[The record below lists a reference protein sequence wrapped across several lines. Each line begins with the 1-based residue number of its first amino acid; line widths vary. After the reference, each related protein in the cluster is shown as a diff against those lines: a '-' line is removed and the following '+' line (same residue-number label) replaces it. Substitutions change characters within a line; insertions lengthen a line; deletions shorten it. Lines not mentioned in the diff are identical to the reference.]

1 MEFQVRVI
9 LDTDPSMGLPGSE
22 IDDGF
27 ALALLVADDV
37 FRLDLVTTV
46 NGNTDVES
54 ATYLSMELLQRLGRS
69 DVPVVR
75 GAAAPLVEPEKAR
88 SAPQKIRDRFG
99 HHQPAPGYAAAEIA
113 RRVVEAPG
121 EITVVAIGPLTNI
134 AAAIALDA
142 RVATSVKEIVVM
154 GGVFLGQA
162 NRRGMP
168 GEFNWWTDAHAARA
182 VMRSGA
188 PVRLVGLDVTRRV
201 RLTREHAAVMAAGG
215 RPFGGFA
222 GEFTIAWLDHLSRA
236 NSGDP
241 EAGRSCAMHD
251 PLAVAAVSRP
261 ELLTWAPAH
270 VDVVTADDAGRGAA
284 IADFHVTDDAPAPSA
299 QVATGVDADAF
310 MAYFLDRISAY

>member
-1 MEFQVRVI
+1 MRII
-9 LDTDPSMGLPGSE
+9 LDTDPSMGSPGSE

-27 ALALLVADDV
+27 AIALVVADDV
-37 FRLDLVTTV
+37 FQLDLVTSV
-46 NGNTDVES
+46 NGNIDVES
-54 ATYLSMELLQRLGRS
+54 ATYLSMELLERLGRA

-88 SAPQKIRDRFG
+88 GAPREIRDRFG
-99 HHQPAPGYAAAEIA
+99 HHRPAPGYAAAEIA
-113 RRVVEAPG
+113 RRVVAAPG

-134 AAAIALDA
+134 AAAIALDP

-154 GGVFLGQA
+154 GGMFLGQP
-162 NRRGMP
+162 NRPGMP

-182 VMRSGA
+182 VLRSGA
-188 PVRLVGLDVTRRV
+188 PARLVGLDVTLQV

-215 RPFGGFA
+215 RPFGEFA
-222 GEFTIAWLDHLSRA
+222 GQYTLAWLDRLSRA
-236 NSGDP
+236 NPGDT
-241 EAGRSCAMHD
+241 EAGRSCPVHD

-261 ELLTWAPAH
+261 GLLTWRPAH
-270 VDVVTADDAGRGAA
+270 VDVVTGDDVGRGVAVA
-284 IADFHVTDDAPAPSA
+284 SFRGTGDAPPPNA

>member
-1 MEFQVRVI
+1 MRVI
-9 LDTDPSMGLPGSE
+9 LDTDPSMGSPGSE

-37 FRLDLVTTV
+37 FQLDLVTSV
-46 NGNTDVES
+46 NGNIDVES
-54 ATYLSMELLQRLGRS
+54 ATYLSLELLERLGRT

-75 GAAAPLVEPEKAR
+75 GAAAPLVEPEKVR
-88 SAPQKIRDRFG
+88 GAPQEVRDRFG
-99 HHQPAPGYAAAEIA
+99 HHRPVPGYAAAEIA

-142 RVATSVKEIVVM
+142 RVATSVREIVVM
-154 GGVFLGQA
+154 GGIFLGQT
-162 NRRGMP
+162 NRQGMP
-168 GEFNWWTDAHAARA
+168 GEFNWWSDAHAARA

-188 PVRLVGLDVTRRV
+188 PLRLVGLDVTLQV

-215 RPFGGFA
+215 RPFGKFA
-222 GEFTIAWLDHLSRA
+222 GECTIAWLDRLARA
-236 NSGDP
+236 HPGDP

-251 PLAVAAVSRP
+251 PLAVAALSRP

-270 VDVVTADDAGRGAA
+270 VDVVTGDDVGRGVA
-284 IADFHVTDDAPAPSA
+284 IADFLLTDNTPAPNA

-310 MAYFLDRISAY
+310 MAYFLDRIAAY

>member
-1 MEFQVRVI
+1 MRVI
-9 LDTDPSMGLPGSE
+9 LDTDPSMGAPGSE

-37 FRLDLVTTV
+37 FQLDLVTSV

-54 ATYLSMELLQRLGRS
+54 ATYLSMELLERLGRA

-88 SAPQKIRDRFG
+88 AAPQEIRDQFG
-99 HHQPAPGYAAAEIA
+99 HRRPAPGYAAAEIA

-134 AAAIALDA
+134 AAAIALDP

-154 GGVFLGQA
+154 GGVFLGQT

-168 GEFNWWTDAHAARA
+168 GEFNWWVDPHAVRA
-182 VMRSGA
+182 VLRSGA
-188 PVRLVGLDVTRRV
+188 PVRLVGLDVTLKV
-201 RLTREHAAVMAAGG
+201 RLTREHAAAMAAGG
-215 RPFGGFA
+215 RRFGEFA
-222 GEFTIAWLDHLSRA
+222 GEFTLAWLDRLGRA
-236 NSGDP
+236 HPGDP

-270 VDVVTADDAGRGAA
+270 VDVVTGDEVGRGVA
-284 IADFHVTDDAPAPSA
+284 IADFLTTSDALAPNA
-299 QVATGVDADAF
+299 QVATGVDVDAF

>member
-1 MEFQVRVI
+1 MRVI
-9 LDTDPSMGLPGSE
+9 LDTDPSMGSPGSE

-37 FRLDLVTTV
+37 FQLDLVTSV

-88 SAPQKIRDRFG
+88 GAPQEIRARFG
-99 HHQPAPGYAAAEIA
+99 HHRPAPGYAAAEIA
-113 RRVVEAPG
+113 RRVVETPG

-154 GGVFLGQA
+154 GGVFLGQT

-168 GEFNWWTDAHAARA
+168 RA

-188 PVRLVGLDVTRRV
+188 PVRLVGLDVTLRV
-201 RLTREHAAVMAAGG
+201 RLTREHAKVMAAGG

-222 GEFTIAWLDHLSRA
+222 GEFTIAWLDHLGRA
-236 NSGDP
+236 NPGDP

-270 VDVVTADDAGRGAA
+270 VDVVTAEDVGRGVA

-310 MAYFLDRISAY
+310 MAYFLDRISTY

>member
-1 MEFQVRVI
+1 MRVI
-9 LDTDPSMGLPGSE
+9 LDTDPSMGSPGSE

-37 FRLDLVTTV
+37 FQLDLVTSV

-54 ATYLSMELLQRLGRS
+54 ATYLSMELLERLGRT

-75 GAAAPLVEPEKAR
+75 GAAAPLVEPEKVR
-88 SAPQKIRDRFG
+88 SAPPQIREQFG

-121 EITVVAIGPLTNI
+121 EITIVAIGPLTNI
-134 AAAIALDA
+134 AAAVALDA
-142 RVATSVKEIVVM
+142 RFATSVKEIVVM
-154 GGVFLGQA
+154 GGVFLGQT
-162 NRRGMP
+162 NRRAMP
-168 GEFNWWTDAHAARA
+168 GEFNWWMDAHAARA

-188 PVRLVGLDVTRRV
+188 PLRLVGLDVTLQV

-215 RPFGGFA
+215 RPFGEFA
-222 GEFTIAWLDHLSRA
+222 GEYTIAWLDHLGQA
-236 NSGDP
+236 NPGDP

-251 PLAVAAVSRP
+251 PLAVAALSRP
-261 ELLTWAPAH
+261 VLLTWAPAH
-270 VDVVTADDAGRGAA
+270 VDVVTGDDVGRGVA
-284 IADFHVTDDAPAPSA
+284 IADFLVTDNAPAPNA